1 MTDIVN
7 HLTTYMEDWLSQEDV
22 YAREAWN
29 EVSEAVLDAITPPS
43 GLLVNDLFVA
53 RMEKEL
59 QANIHQGDWN
69 TWLPSP
75 GLGVN
80 EIEHHLEKLKTALV
94 SGNPEQVS
102 EYAADIANISMRI
115 SDVHGVTAPV
125 NKEHTN

>member
-69 TWLPSP
+69 AWLPSP

-115 SDVHGVTAPV
+115 SDVHGVTAPA
-125 NKEHTN
+125 NEEHTN